1 MRQPSL
7 VPWAALR
14 DLGAVAALLGR
25 DRGELEVQLSM
36 LPDGL
41 EGVALANGDEPCAVG
56 LFVRS
61 NLAATGRCSLTWLSS
76 RDPADALALVR
87 RIEERAR
94 AEGAR
99 TFEVAEKRVEGV
111 APLLRSAGYARVNAM
126 IHMRR
131 TRRRALPLLPEG
143 IAERTLS
150 EAGVDAWVHA
160 EHEAFHGI
168 AFTVL
173 LTREDAE
180 RQRAVPGF
188 DEPLLRILVD
198 ADGPVGMLRGL
209 MAPDGTG
216 EVESIGL
223 DARARRRG
231 LGRWLLRRCEELLD
245 ERGAREVV
253 LRVAESNAV
262 AVGLYRREGYEE
274 VRRDVA
280 WEKGL

>member
-1 MRQPSL
+1 MTRPSL
-7 VPWAALR
+7 VPWTALR
-14 DLGAVAALLGR
+14 DLDAVAALLGR
-25 DRGELEVQLSM
+25 DRVELEVQLSM

-41 EGVALANGDEPCAVG
+41 EGVALASGEEPSAVG
-56 LFVRS
+56 LYVRS
-61 NLAATGRCSLTWLSS
+61 NLAATGRCSLGWLSS
-76 RDPADALALVR
+76 RDPADALELVR
-87 RIEERAR
+87 RMEECAR

-99 TFEVAEKRVEGV
+99 IFEVAEKRVDGV
-111 APLLRSAGYARVNAM
+111 APLLRAAGYARVNAM

-131 TRRRALPLLPEG
+131 TRKRAVPPLLAG

-160 EHEAFHGI
+160 EQEAFRGI

-180 RQRAVPGF
+180 RQRAAPGF

-209 MAPDGTG
+209 MSSDGTG

-223 DARARRRG
+223 AARARRRG

-253 LRVAESNAV
+253 LRVAESNAI
-262 AVGLYRREGYEE
+262 AVGLYRQEGYEE